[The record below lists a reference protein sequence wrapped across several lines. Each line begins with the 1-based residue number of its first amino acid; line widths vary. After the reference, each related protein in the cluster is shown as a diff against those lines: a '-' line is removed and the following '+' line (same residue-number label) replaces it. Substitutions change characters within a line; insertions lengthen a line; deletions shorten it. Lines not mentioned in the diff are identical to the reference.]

1 VETALRPLVAEHQ
14 RQEGAVLDARYI
26 ITTVYSFSCDR
37 FNFSLALRSR
47 IKCPYELALRCCKPL
62 LVNWFIS
69 LSKLYSMTVLKTGR
83 PNTAAK
89 DRHILLLADYYDRSY
104 IQNPLK
110 TNQMG

>member
-1 VETALRPLVAEHQ
+1 
-14 RQEGAVLDARYI
+14 
-26 ITTVYSFSCDR
+26 
-37 FNFSLALRSR
+37 
-47 IKCPYELALRCCKPL
+47 
-62 LVNWFIS
+62 
-69 LSKLYSMTVLKTGR
+69 MTVLKTGR